1 MEGKE
6 RGDDREDFMRL
17 PLFKEFRSLADP
29 FRWLLLLPL
38 LGVVLS
44 EEDNPH
50 VKAAKREL
58 LLALKEELERE
69 VGEGETP
76 PRHKKI
82 SVE

>member
-1 MEGKE
+1 VEGKE
-6 RGDDREDFMRL
+6 PEYDKEDFMGF
-17 PLFKEFRSLADP
+17 PLFKGFRPLADP

-44 EEDNPH
+44 EKDNPH